1 MPIRILPKTDKHD
14 EYSRKQRQKQYMDKH
29 GEPGPRR
36 KRLNPDLTAQKRAG
50 KIEDLHE
57 RMGGGEKGKPHS
69 SREGRV
75 ASGKRRLW
83 RYRKKAEDVMSGKP
97 TIKGGPVGPKKRRKP
112 HPTSGVKILKAKGG
126 RAGYQ
131 GGGRTRLLEELGRV
145 EAEPSNRNRRAE
157 ISRVHGELNRGYK
170 TGGRIGLK
178 HGNTPRGPKDKWR
191 EKIRDMGKRRLPV
204 GAEGIFGLGV
214 KGKPHSSPE
223 GRKATSKRAIK
234 RLTDGSRQKKWEEFR
249 DRLRDIKKRVPD
261 PRRKPEKPKPIDP
274 RSPYVKDRVMTP
286 LRAKHGIGSLVK
298 KGISKILKPKGKGL
312 GSGIKPSEVKDIL
325 KSPGK
330 SWGKTRAEYLRE
342 YAPYFGGRSIKKQVK
357 EGVQARNKESK
368 KVFKSAKGKAAGGR
382 ISRGHGGSATQ
393 QHYLQHGY
401 GPTKIKLRAGKPK
414 LAKKGW

>member
-1 MPIRILPKTDKHD
+1 MGQDK
-14 EYSRKQRQKQYMDKH
+14 
-29 GEPGPRR
+29 
-36 KRLNPDLTAQKRAG
+36 
-50 KIEDLHE
+50 
-57 RMGGGEKGKPHS
+57 
-69 SREGRV
+69 
-75 ASGKRRLW
+75 
-83 RYRKKAEDVMSGKP
+83 
-97 TIKGGPVGPKKRRKP
+97 
-112 HPTSGVKILKAKGG
+112 
-126 RAGYQ
+126 
-131 GGGRTRLLEELGRV
+131 
-145 EAEPSNRNRRAE
+145 
-157 ISRVHGELNRGYK
+157 
-170 TGGRIGLK
+170 
-178 HGNTPRGPKDKWR
+178 
-191 EKIRDMGKRRLPV
+191 
-204 GAEGIFGLGV
+204 
-214 KGKPHSSPE
+214 
-223 GRKATSKRAIK
+223 
-234 RLTDGSRQKKWEEFR
+234 KKWEEFR

-382 ISRGHGGSATQ
+382 ISRGHGGSAAQ

>member
-112 HPTSGVKILKAKGG
+112 KPTSGVKILKAKGG

-178 HGNTPRGPKDKWR
+178 HGNTPRGPKDKWK

-234 RLTDGSRQKKWEEFR
+234 RLTDGSRPKKWEEFR

-382 ISRGHGGSATQ
+382 ISRGHGGSAAQ

-401 GPTKIKLRAGKPK
+401 GPTKIKLRACKPK